1 MLCLRHHDI
10 VTGGTAHGRFT
21 VHRAAGPPAGVPR
34 FHQRDPRRVSAV
46 GPALRGGVPS
56 PDGGVADGWEAA
68 DRAPVYCVQK
78 LPPADTGRSPILH
91 PHLPQD
97 LCASG
102 GPGALIRDGPEQSE
116 SMDSRPLARPAGR
129 TPHPRGCPRPLPDGS
144 GAAAWCLG
152 GRRGRCGRP
161 VGGGAYTSGHSANHR
176 AGVPPFA
183 HDGTE
188 RRIVRPQDPAEQ
200 TACYSGKKKDHTIKN
215 VLLVNALL
223 IILFLSD
230 TYGGRTHDKPI
241 ADVTPYPLPARSRL
255 LQDLGFLAFTL
266 PQVEILMPTKKP
278 RGPEVMWEQ
287 HRTKPAPHQRRLRIE
302 HVNSSVKRCRIVKDR
317 IRLWKEGVR
326 DLVMELCCALH
337 NFRVRLTPWQPMV

>member
-1 MLCLRHHDI
+1 MAGLRFTELQSRPMEFLDFTSLTLDEFQQLVPPFEAAFHARMAAWRMD
-10 VTGGTAHGRFT
+10 GKPRTARRFT
-21 VHRAAGPPAGVPR
+21 VYKNCPLPTPEDRLFFILTYLKTYALQVVQGRLFGMVQSKANQWIHVLL
-34 FHQRDPRRVSAV
+34 
-46 GPALRGGVPS
+46 PALLAALRALGDAPARSLTALAQRLGVS
-56 PDGGVADGWEAA
+56 EADAATVVAPLEEEP
-68 DRAPVYCVQK
+68 APV
-78 LPPADTGRSPILH
+78 
-91 PHLPQD
+91 
-97 LCASG
+97 
-102 GPGALIRDGPEQSE
+102 
-116 SMDSRPLARPAGR
+116 
-129 TPHPRGCPRPLPDGS
+129 
-144 GAAAWCLG
+144 AAAPS
-152 GRRGRCGRP
+152 R
-161 VGGGAYTSGHSANHR
+161 R

-200 TACYSGKKKDHTIKN
+200 TECYSGKKKDHTVKN

-230 TYGGRTHDKPI
+230 TYGGRVHDKRI
-241 ADVTPYPLPARSRL
+241 AEATPYPLPAGSRL

-278 RGPEVMWEQ
+278 RGQELTLEQ
-287 HRTKPAPHQRRLRIE
+287 QRANQALHQRRLRIE

-337 NFRVRLTPWQPMV
+337 NFRVRLTPWQPMI